1 MIWTD
6 IGGKWQTTTRAQ
18 RRLDVMDEWPTHC
31 AERLRLFVH
40 ASTAETAVRIQNI
53 ENGGKKRMHFVLYN
67 CLPNDSQIGAAVKI
81 FPISTDKTS
90 MKAYF
95 KGLVL
100 GSLLMYWYLNFSAGL
115 LAELQHWFTAAR

>member
-1 MIWTD
+1 MIWTY

-18 RRLDVMDEWPTHC
+18 RRLDVMDEWPTRY
-31 AERLRLFVH
+31 AERLRLLVH
-40 ASTAETAVRIQNI
+40 DSTTETAVWVQNS
-53 ENGGKKRMHFVLYN
+53 ENSGKKRMHFVLYN
-67 CLPNDSQIGAAVKI
+67 CLSNDSQIGATVKI
-81 FPISTDKTS
+81 FPISADKTN

-115 LAELQHWFTAAR
+115 LAEFQHWFAAAR

>member
-1 MIWTD
+1 MN
-6 IGGKWQTTTRAQ
+6 K
-18 RRLDVMDEWPTHC
+18 WPTLVTEG
-31 AERLRLFVH
+31 ARLFVH
-40 ASTAETAVRIQNI
+40 DSTTETAVGVQNS
-53 ENGGKKRMHFVLYN
+53 ENSGKKRMHFLLYN
-67 CLPNDSQIGAAVKI
+67 CLRNGSQIGASNCLRNGSQIGASVKI
-81 FPISTDKTS
+81 FPIPADKTS

>member
-1 MIWTD
+1 MIWPYV
-6 IGGKWQTTTRAQ
+6 GGKWQPTTRAQ
-18 RRLDVMDEWPTHC
+18 RGLDVMDEWPTLV
-31 AERLRLFVH
+31 AEGVRVFVH
-40 ASTAETAVRIQNI
+40 YATTETAMRVQNS
-53 ENGGKKRMHFVLYN
+53 ENSGKKRMHFLLYN
-67 CLPNDSQIGAAVKI
+67 CRRNDSQIGATVKI
-81 FPISTDKTS
+81 FPISADKTH

>member
-1 MIWTD
+1 
-6 IGGKWQTTTRAQ
+6 
-18 RRLDVMDEWPTHC
+18 MDEWPTPS
-31 AERLRLFVH
+31 AEGVRSFVH
-40 ASTAETAVRIQNI
+40 NPTTETAMGVQNS
-53 ENGGKKRMHFVLYN
+53 ENSGKKRMHFLLYN
-67 CLPNDSQIGAAVKI
+67 CLQNVSQIGATMKI
-81 FPISTDKTS
+81 FPISADKTS